1 MKKMWVGAVVIVVGI
16 MIFCGGA
23 QAATITLSDG
33 GSNFVS
39 IADGSALDLNPNSG
53 VVTFVGSLGTWL
65 VNVSTGGSK
74 PIFGSTGSPFMD
86 LNSIDYGIG
95 TLTITFSD
103 TGFENTTGLPINFLM
118 TMGGTSAGTVNYST
132 YANASLIGNISSA
145 NTPFAGSTSGI
156 ADPVNPL
163 SYSLTQTVVIHHNNY
178 GSTSFDATLAP
189 VPEPGTMMLLG
200 SGLIGLAGWGRKK
213 FRK

>member
-1 MKKMWVGAVVIVVGI
+1 MKKMWIGVVLILAGI
-16 MIFCGGA
+16 MILSGGA
-23 QAATITLSDG
+23 QAATITLFDG
-33 GSNFVS
+33 GSNFIS
-39 IADGSALDLNPNSG
+39 IADGSALDMNSNTG
-53 VVTFVGSLGTWL
+53 VVTFVGSIGSWI

-74 PIFGSTGSPFMD
+74 PIFGSAGSPFMD
-86 LNSIDYGIG
+86 LSSIDAGIG

-103 TGFENTTGLPINFLM
+103 LGFENTTSLPNNFLM
-118 TMGGTSAGTVNYST
+118 TMGGTSAGTVDYSAS
-132 YANASLIGNISSA
+132 ANSSLIGNISSA

-156 ADPVNPL
+156 VDLVNPSL
-163 SYSLTQTVVIHHNNY
+163 YSLTQTVVIHHDNF

-200 SGLIGLAGWGRKK
+200 TGLIGLAGWGRKK